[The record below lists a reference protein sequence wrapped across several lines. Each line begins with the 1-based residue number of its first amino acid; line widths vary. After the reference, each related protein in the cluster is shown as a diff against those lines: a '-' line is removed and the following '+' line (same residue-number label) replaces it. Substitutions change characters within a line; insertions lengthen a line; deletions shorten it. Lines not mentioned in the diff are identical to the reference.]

1 MPQASQTEGIMKV
14 QISHLAFVDLIRNT
28 IKIIVFWLLFS
39 PALLHFDRPSLL
51 RIISLYRSFGRL
63 GGSFDTKRDILF
75 ESGRQT
81 INAARLTKRGV
92 AEEFPSHIDRTS
104 DTLYIMGSGPSI
116 NELTEREL
124 SQIQANDSMAFNW
137 FIVHDLVPTFYVL
150 QPPILDCWNVD
161 TLGRHQMGLILKR
174 KSHALSSTK
183 VILKGG
189 FLSKYSG
196 TGVKYLEWLKDGLK
210 SSEPFAI
217 TPRINVAF
225 RARDALLSFLNSA
238 KKSALIGFDTGLKSP
253 VLQINSTLNFCLTLS
268 AQFGYRKVVLCGF
281 DSENPGHFFDRRDY
295 KERFPELDKRKS
307 GVSDLIES
315 SPHVGTGHATM
326 LAQEG
331 FMSPNECTI
340 VICQF
345 LANEF
350 GMEVEVQDRSSFFSG
365 HFREHKWIKTT

>member
-1 MPQASQTEGIMKV
+1 MKV
-14 QISHLAFVDLIRNT
+14 QIRHLAFIDLIRSA
-28 IKIIVFWLLFS
+28 IKTIVFWLLFS
-39 PALLHFDRPSLL
+39 PALLHLDRPSLI
-51 RIISLYRSFGRL
+51 RIIRLYRSFSRL
-63 GGSFDTKRDILF
+63 GISYDTKRDILF

-81 INAARLTKRGV
+81 INAARLNKRGF
-92 AEEFPSHIDRTS
+92 AEGFPSHIDRTS

-116 NELTEREL
+116 NGLTERQL
-124 SQIQANDSMAFNW
+124 SQIQTNDSMAFNY

-196 TGVKYLEWLKDGLK
+196 ARGKYLEWLKDGLK
-210 SSEPFAI
+210 SSEPFMI

-225 RARDALLSFLNSA
+225 RTRNALLSFLNSA
-238 KKSALIGFDTGLKSP
+238 KKSALIGFDTGFKTP

-281 DSENPGHFFDRRDY
+281 DSENPGHFYDRRDY
-295 KERFPELDKRKS
+295 KERFPELDKIKS
-307 GVSDLIES
+307 GVTDLIES
-315 SPHVGTGHATM
+315 STHVGMGHATM

-331 FMSPNECTI
+331 SMSPNQCTI
-340 VICQF
+340 MICQF
-345 LANEF
+345 LTNEL
-350 GMEVEVQDRSSFFSG
+350 GMEVEVQDGSSFFSG
-365 HFREHKWIKTT
+365 HFREHKWVKTF

>member
-1 MPQASQTEGIMKV
+1 MRV
-14 QISHLAFVDLIRNT
+14 QISHLAFIDLIRSA
-28 IKIIVFWLLFS
+28 IKIIVFWLIFS
-39 PALLHFDRPSLL
+39 PALLHLDRPSLI
-51 RIISLYRSFGRL
+51 RIISLYRNFGRL
-63 GGSFDTKRDILF
+63 GNSFDTKRDMLF

-81 INAARLTKRGV
+81 INAARLNKIGV
-92 AEEFPSHIDRTS
+92 AEEFSSHIDRTS

-116 NELTEREL
+116 NELTERQL
-124 SQIQANDSMAFNW
+124 SQIQTNDSMAFNW

-189 FLSKYSG
+189 FLSKFSG
-196 TGVKYLEWLKDGLK
+196 ARSRYLDWLKDGLK
-210 SSEPFAI
+210 SSEPLTI

-225 RARDALLSFLNSA
+225 RTREALSSFLNSA

-268 AQFGYRKVVLCGF
+268 SQLGYRKVVLCGF

-295 KERFPELDKRKS
+295 KERFPELDKINS
-307 GVSDLIES
+307 VMNDLIES
-315 SPHVGTGHATM
+315 STHVGMGHATM

-331 FMSPNECTI
+331 FMSPNQCTI
-340 VICQF
+340 MICQF
-345 LANEF
+345 LTNEF

-365 HFREHKWIKTT
+365 HFREHKWKKTF